1 LDRLARLTGKKT
13 PLLRGDFCTTAI
25 GMVRGGKLVPARRSR
40 RTVKIS
46 PLRALAEVR
55 KPVPAPTRIED
66 GARIYRRGRD
76 RRATREIIADETGG
90 C

>member
-1 LDRLARLTGKKT
+1 
-13 PLLRGDFCTTAI
+13 
-25 GMVRGGKLVPARRSR
+25 MVRRAKPVLAKHSRRS
-40 RTVKIS
+40 VKIS
-46 PLRALAEVR
+46 PVRALAEVR

-66 GARIYRRGRD
+66 GVRIYRRAGD

>member
-1 LDRLARLTGKKT
+1 
-13 PLLRGDFCTTAI
+13 
-25 GMVRGGKLVPARRSR
+25 MVRGAKPVPAKRSR

-66 GARIYRRGRD
+66 AARIYRRGRD
-76 RRATREIIADETGG
+76 RRVNREIIADETGG